1 MVGVEP
7 GYIVC
12 GVGGSKR
19 DSTDAE
25 EADAVDPDSLVLV
38 TPEFSSDLD
47 IAFRK
52 LSGLRRRSEG
62 EMCLCDSVGLE
73 IWRTDVGDPRDG
85 AAAIGLWFVVV
96 CAKASRLCS

>member
-1 MVGVEP
+1 MVGVEL

-19 DSTDAE
+19 DSIDAE
-25 EADAVDPDSLVLV
+25 EADAVDPDSLPPA

-47 IAFRK
+47 MECRK
-52 LSGLRRRSEG
+52 CSGPRRRSG
-62 EMCLCDSVGLE
+62 GGTCLCDSVGLE
-73 IWRTDVGDPRDG
+73 IWRKEVGDPRDG

-96 CAKASRLCS
+96 CAKTSRLCS

>member
-19 DSTDAE
+19 DSTEAE
-25 EADAVDPDSLVLV
+25 EADAVDPDSLVPV
-38 TPEFSSDLD
+38 TPGYSSDLD
-47 IAFRK
+47 VECRK
-52 LSGLRRRSEG
+52 FSGLRRRSEG
-62 EMCLCDSVGLE
+62 EMCLWDSVGLE
-73 IWRTDVGDPRDG
+73 IWRTEVGDPRDG

>member
-19 DSTDAE
+19 DSTDVE
-25 EADAVDPDSLVLV
+25 EADAVDPDSLVPA
-38 TPEFSSDLD
+38 TPGFSSDLERES
-47 IAFRK
+47 RK
-52 LSGLRRRSEG
+52 FSGLRRRSEG
-62 EMCLCDSVGLE
+62 EMCLCDSVGLD
-73 IWRTDVGDPRDG
+73 IWRIEVGDPRDG

-96 CAKASRLCS
+96 CAKTSRLCS

>member
-1 MVGVEP
+1 MVGVEL

-19 DSTDAE
+19 DSIDAE
-25 EADAVDPDSLVLV
+25 EADAVDPDSLPPA

-47 IAFRK
+47 MACRK
-52 LSGLRRRSEG
+52 FSGLRRKSGG
-62 EMCLCDSVGLE
+62 ETCLCDSVGLE
-73 IWRTDVGDPRDG
+73 IWRKEVGDPRDG

-96 CAKASRLCS
+96 CAKTSRLCS